1 MARYGLS
8 LIFAMIR
15 FAIAIPQDKKALET
29 FVKKV
34 CGFGKDNALARI
46 LFDRSIYFED
56 MYDMVYLRF
65 PYRSDDRQNLNLP
78 RLWWKYDSTLYWYH
92 VYLKIKIF
100 QQRAWVFF
108 EDDRYYPKDTTAV
121 PVFPS
126 KEHLDCMAQDLVNK
140 TLSLVGPGPV
150 STAQLERTRREFRR
164 SQRWQDKMKPK
175 EGNTPGTESSSSLIS
190 MGNHEI
196 SLPDI
201 ENGEQLLTWSPRGV
215 VRWDVSEEAYVLVR
229 N

>member
-1 MARYGLS
+1 
-8 LIFAMIR
+8 MIR
-15 FAIAIPQDKKALET
+15 FAIARPQDKKALET
-29 FVKKV
+29 FVKKL
-34 CGFGKDNALARI
+34 CIFGKDNALARI
-46 LFDRSIYFED
+46 LFFDRSIYFED

-108 EDDRYYPKDTTAV
+108 EDDCYYPKDTTAV

-140 TLSLVGPGPV
+140 TISSWPWSCFNSTIGKDKERV
-150 STAQLERTRREFRR
+150 S
-164 SQRWQDKMKPK
+164 SIPK
-175 EGNTPGTESSSSLIS
+175 VAGQN
-190 MGNHEI
+190 
-196 SLPDI
+196 
-201 ENGEQLLTWSPRGV
+201 
-215 VRWDVSEEAYVLVR
+215 EAKGGKHSR
-229 N
+229 D